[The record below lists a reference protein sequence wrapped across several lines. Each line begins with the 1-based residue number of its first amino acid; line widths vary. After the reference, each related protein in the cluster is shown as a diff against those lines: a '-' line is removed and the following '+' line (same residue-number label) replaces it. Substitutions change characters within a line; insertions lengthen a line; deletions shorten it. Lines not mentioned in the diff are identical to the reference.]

1 MQTTQRVGLVG
12 AGPATQAIHLPTL
25 KMFGD
30 QIQVTH
36 IVDPNVTL
44 AEAVAAPLDAHASGS
59 LDDMLADGVDIAVVA
74 SPNAFHAAQ
83 IQALCAAG
91 VKGIMAEKPL
101 ATTGDEAQAVAGAVR
116 AAGTALVVGAMHL
129 YDPAWIAAHESMA
142 EHVTAP
148 IRVRCATYLPPNS
161 YYEDQATKMIR
172 PPAPPEPA
180 EPPSAADVLRGGVLG
195 LAIHDLPLI
204 RRFIPS
210 LDNVSKAETATPW
223 GYAITAEGQAGSVEL
238 LARMG
243 DTWQA
248 DWTLQISSE
257 DGANLTMQMPPS
269 YVHVGSAT
277 ATVSGVPG
285 SPATTFGPYK
295 TDGYIAEWQE
305 LLAIMDGATPRYSLD
320 DMMADFMYAL
330 ALADLAVAANDGEQS

>member
-1 MQTTQRVGLVG
+1 MQTQRVGLVG

-30 QIQVTH
+30 QVCVTH
-36 IVDPNVTL
+36 IFDPNQTL
-44 AEAVAAPLDAHASGS
+44 AEAVAAPLGAHASGT
-59 LDDMLADGVDIAVVA
+59 LDDMLGDGVDIAVVA

-83 IQALCAAG
+83 IEALCGAG

-101 ATTGDEAQAVAGAVR
+101 ATSADEVQAVADAVR
-116 AAGTALVVGAMHL
+116 AAGPALVVGAMHL
-129 YDPAWIAAHESMA
+129 YDPAWIAAHDSMA
-142 EHVTAP
+142 GQVKAP
-148 IRVRCATYLPPNS
+148 VRARCATYLPPNS
-161 YYEDQATKMIR
+161 YYEDMATKMIR

-180 EPPSAADVLRGGVLG
+180 EPPSPADVLRGGVLG

-204 RRFIPS
+204 RRFIPK
-210 LDNVSKAETATPW
+210 LDRVTKAEIAEPW
-223 GYAITAEGQAGSVEL
+223 GYAITAEGPAGSVEL

-248 DWTLQISSE
+248 DWTLTISN
-257 DGANLTMQMPPS
+257 DHGAHLMMQMPPS

-277 ATVSGVPG
+277 ATVSGAPG

-305 LLAIMDGATPRYSLD
+305 LLAVMDGAAPRYSLD
-320 DMMADFMYAL
+320 DMVDDFLYAL
-330 ALADLAVAANDGEQS
+330 VLADLAVTTNEGAQS